1 MPINDLCRDVGKFL
15 RDLALE
21 LPEVFLTPRITPRQA
36 PGPALPTEQRP
47 LRQAPRLT
55 QARREQARAVITARV
70 RHWAGVMDIGYNR
83 IAIKDHRT
91 LWGSCSRKRNLNFNW
106 RLAAAPAEALDYI
119 VIHELC
125 HLREMNHSKK
135 FWAHVAALC
144 PDYKARRKW
153 LRLNCV
159 ALYQAQE
166 PGEPA

>member
-1 MPINDLCRDVGKFL
+1 MDPINDICRDVGKFL

-21 LPEVFLTPRITPRQA
+21 LPEVFLPSRPAPRPDPA
-36 PGPALPTEQRP
+36 PLPPMQRP
-47 LRQAPRLT
+47 LPLRRAARLT
-55 QARREQARAVITARV
+55 RARREQARAIITARV
-70 RHWAGVMDIGYNR
+70 RHWAAVMDLSYNR

-135 FWAHVAALC
+135 YWAHVAALC

-153 LRLNCV
+153 LRENCV

-166 PGEPA
+166 P